1 MSKNEI
7 GINAGV
13 IWNLL
18 LENGRMS
25 VTEIAERTNYEDKYT
40 SLAIGWLAKEGK
52 IDLMDTERG
61 LLVELNHSAGEY
73 YY

>member
-13 IWNLL
+13 IWHLL

-25 VTEIAERTNYEDKYT
+25 VKEITEKTCYDDNYI

-61 LLVELNHSAGEY
+61 LFIELNHSMSEY